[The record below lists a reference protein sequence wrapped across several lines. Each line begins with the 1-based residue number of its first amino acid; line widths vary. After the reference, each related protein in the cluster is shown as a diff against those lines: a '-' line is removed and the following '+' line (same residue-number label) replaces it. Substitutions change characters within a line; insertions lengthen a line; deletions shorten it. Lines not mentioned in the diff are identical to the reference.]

1 MSDDPDNTLMQLLDG
16 MAHAARGDVV
26 TVSDML
32 DEFGNRAVTP
42 FILLV
47 SLLLVSPLSGIPG
60 APTIGAMIIIVLAAQ
75 ALLGRGTVWLPEW
88 AKRKSIAAKRVRKAV
103 SWMRK
108 PCAFIDRHSRARL
121 RFLTQGLMRWVTLL
135 ICVIVP
141 MSWPPLEVLPFF
153 SSFGA
158 LVIALLSFGL
168 FTRDG
173 IYVLAGYL
181 IVGLSVAGAVIALI

>member
-1 MSDDPDNTLMQLLDG
+1 MIRETDHTLMLLLDG
-16 MAHAARGDVV
+16 VAHAARGEVVSVADV
-26 TVSDML
+26 L
-32 DEFGNRAVTP
+32 AEFGDRAVTP

-47 SLLLVSPLSGIPG
+47 SLLLVSPLSGVPG
-60 APTIGAMIIIVLAAQ
+60 VPTICAVIIVVLAAQ
-75 ALLGRGTVWLPEW
+75 ALLGRGTLWLPEW
-88 AKRKSIAAKRVRKAV
+88 VKRRSMSAARVRKAV

-108 PCAFIDRHSRARL
+108 PCAFLDRHSRARL

-135 ICVIVP
+135 ICVIFP
-141 MSWPPLEVLPFF
+141 LSWPPLEMLPFF
-153 SSFGA
+153 SSFGG

-181 IVGLSVAGAVIALI
+181 IVGLSVTATVIALI

>member
-1 MSDDPDNTLMQLLDG
+1 MSDDPDNSLMQLLDG
-16 MAHAARGDVV
+16 VAHAARGDVV
-26 TVSDML
+26 TLSDML

-60 APTIGAMIIIVLAAQ
+60 APTTGAVVIIVLAAQ
-75 ALLGRGTVWLPEW
+75 ALLGRGTIWLPEW
-88 AKRKSIAAKRVRKAV
+88 VKRKSIAAKRVRKAV

-135 ICVIVP
+135 ICVILP

-181 IVGLSVAGAVIALI
+181 VVALGVAAAVITLF

>member
-1 MSDDPDNTLMQLLDG
+1 MSDDPDNSLIQLLDG
-16 MAHAARGDVV
+16 VAHAARGDVV
-26 TVSDML
+26 TLSDML

-60 APTIGAMIIIVLAAQ
+60 APTTGAVVIIVLAAQ
-75 ALLGRGTVWLPEW
+75 ALLGRGTIWLPEW

-135 ICVIVP
+135 ICVILP

-181 IVGLSVAGAVIALI
+181 VVGLGVAAAVITLF

>member
-1 MSDDPDNTLMQLLDG
+1 MSEEPDNTLMQLLDG

-60 APTIGAMIIIVLAAQ
+60 APTIGAVIIIVLAAQ
-75 ALLGRGTVWLPEW
+75 ALLGRGTIWLPEW

-121 RFLTQGLMRWVTLL
+121 RFLTQGVMRWVTLL

-181 IVGLSVAGAVIALI
+181 IVGLSVAGAVVALI

>member
-1 MSDDPDNTLMQLLDG
+1 MSDDPDNSLMQLLDG
-16 MAHAARGDVV
+16 VAHAARGDVV
-26 TVSDML
+26 TLSDML

-60 APTIGAMIIIVLAAQ
+60 APTTGAVVIIVLAAQ
-75 ALLGRGTVWLPEW
+75 ALLGRGTIWLPEW

-135 ICVIVP
+135 ICVILP

-181 IVGLSVAGAVIALI
+181 VVGLGVAAAVITLF

>member
-1 MSDDPDNTLMQLLDG
+1 MSDDPDNSLMQLLDG
-16 MAHAARGDVV
+16 VAHAARGEVV
-26 TVSDML
+26 TLSDML

-60 APTIGAMIIIVLAAQ
+60 APTTGAVVIIVLAAQ
-75 ALLGRGTVWLPEW
+75 ALLGRGTIWLPEW

-135 ICVIVP
+135 ICVILP

-181 IVGLSVAGAVIALI
+181 VVGLGVAAAVITLF

>member
-1 MSDDPDNTLMQLLDG
+1 MSDDPDNSLMQLLDG
-16 MAHAARGDVV
+16 VAHAARGDVV
-26 TVSDML
+26 TLSDML

-60 APTIGAMIIIVLAAQ
+60 APTTGAVVIIVLAAQ
-75 ALLGRGTVWLPEW
+75 ALLGRGTIWLPEW
-88 AKRKSIAAKRVRKAV
+88 VKRKSIAAKRVRKAV

-135 ICVIVP
+135 ICVILP

-181 IVGLSVAGAVIALI
+181 VVGLGIAAAVITLF

>member
-1 MSDDPDNTLMQLLDG
+1 MSDDPDNSLMQLLDG
-16 MAHAARGDVV
+16 VAHAARGDVV
-26 TVSDML
+26 TLSDML

-60 APTIGAMIIIVLAAQ
+60 APTTGAVVIILLAAQ

-88 AKRKSIAAKRVRKAV
+88 VKRKSIAAKRVRKAV

-135 ICVIVP
+135 ICVILP

-181 IVGLSVAGAVIALI
+181 VVGLGVAAAVITLF

>member
-1 MSDDPDNTLMQLLDG
+1 MSDDPDNSLMQLLDG
-16 MAHAARGDVV
+16 VAHAARGDVV
-26 TVSDML
+26 TLSDML

-60 APTIGAMIIIVLAAQ
+60 APTTGAVVIIVLAAQ
-75 ALLGRGTVWLPEW
+75 ALLGRGTIWLPEW
-88 AKRKSIAAKRVRKAV
+88 VKRKSIAAKRVRKAV

-135 ICVIVP
+135 ICVILP

-181 IVGLSVAGAVIALI
+181 VVGLGVAAAVITLF